1 MQAVASPQISLVD
14 LKKSDLS
21 GYSAMAQV
29 VDSTPRNTPS
39 ATALD
44 TLIGPTG
51 NHLLLVL
58 LAMLLSITIL
68 LLRRSTRYRPSYHN
82 ATSDLECDYKACVD
96 PLHKGELLSVDD
108 IPPPLR
114 SIYKHECYTSD
125 TIAPLYEQAFTRRH
139 SYPLASA
146 ASVKWDHVEVFA
158 AKVTDIEQKIEKPA
172 TATSEVWRRR
182 TLVFEQ

>member
-1 MQAVASPQISLVD
+1 
-14 LKKSDLS
+14 
-21 GYSAMAQV
+21 MAQV
-29 VDSTPRNTPS
+29 VDSTPRNTPP

-44 TLIGPTG
+44 TLVGSTG
-51 NHLLLVL
+51 RHLLLVL

-68 LLRRSTRYRPSYHN
+68 LLCRSTRYRLSYYS
-82 ATSDLECDYKACVD
+82 ATSDLECDYKAVLD
-96 PLHKGELLSVDD
+96 PLHRGETLSVDD

-114 SIYKHECYTSD
+114 SIYKHECYTAD
-125 TIAPLYEQAFTRRH
+125 TIPPLYEQAFIRRH

-158 AKVTDIEQKIEKPA
+158 AKVNDLEQTIEKPA
-172 TATSEVWRRR
+172 TARSEIWRRR